1 MGRKASASGIRRQLA
16 AFTIVALGISAMPA
30 LAAVDSFIKI
40 AGIDGESQDEQHK
53 GEIDVLSWSW
63 GMSGV
68 SSRASSTNPSQPV
81 GPLARACAREFT
93 ITKQVD
99 KASPSLF
106 ANAATGTPIQ
116 NAVITVR
123 KAGRGQQEF
132 MTITLSNVVVSSVA
146 QVGAS
151 DDSGPT
157 ESVSFN
163 FSSVLITFTPQNA
176 DGSAGDPIKAPAPG
190 SCP

>member
-1 MGRKASASGIRRQLA
+1 MGRRANARGIRRELVGLTFA
-16 AFTIVALGISAMPA
+16 ALGLATTPA

-53 GEIDVLSWSW
+53 GEIDALSWSW
-63 GMSGV
+63 GVNGA

-81 GPLARACAREFT
+81 GPVARVCAREFT

-99 KASPSLF
+99 KASPLLF
-106 ANAATGTPIQ
+106 ANAATGASIPT
-116 NAVITVR
+116 AVITVR

-132 MTITLSNVVVSSVA
+132 MTIALNNVFVSSVT
-146 QVGAS
+146 QSGAS
-151 DDSGPT
+151 DDAGPT
-157 ESVSFN
+157 ESVTFN
-163 FSSVLITFTPQNA
+163 FSSVQITFTPQNA
-176 DGSAGDPIKAPAPG
+176 DGSAGAPIKADAPG

>member
-1 MGRKASASGIRRQLA
+1 MGRKVNGSGIRRELV
-16 AFTIVALGISAMPA
+16 AFTLSALAVATTPA
-30 LAAVDSFIKI
+30 LAAVDSFVNI

-63 GMSGV
+63 GVNGA

-81 GPLARACAREFT
+81 GPVARACAREFT

-99 KASPSLF
+99 KASPLLF
-106 ANAATGTPIQ
+106 ANAATGTSIPT
-116 NAVITVR
+116 ALITVR

-132 MTITLSNVVVSSVA
+132 MTITLSNVVVSSVT
-146 QVGAS
+146 QSGAS
-151 DDSGPT
+151 EDAGPT
-157 ESVSFN
+157 ESVTFN
-163 FSSVLITFTPQNA
+163 LSSVLITFTPQKA
-176 DGSAGDPIKAPAPG
+176 DGSAGDPIKSPAPG